1 MVLLHAERQLV
12 LRRCIKMSGELAKV
26 FLKYGESNGEAVLYC
41 VGRDI
46 ENLELHLKRKGS
58 RWITEEKII
67 PKPKDTFSFMVHD
80 FMLEK
85 KYFKGSAT
93 TLVGE
98 LKMQFGVEIPSNKIT
113 QNLVQHGIELKSFG
127 VTFEIKRS
135 CGQRFIVLKYNRES
149 DSSDGSLLWVE
160 LAVTAVTP
168 CLANAL
174 HMRNDNSDGSLESD
188 GTALK

>member
-1 MVLLHAERQLV
+1 MIEKQRGNSEV
-12 LRRCIKMSGELAKV
+12 I
-26 FLKYGESNGEAVLYC
+26 LYC

-58 RWITEEKII
+58 RWIAEEKII
-67 PKPKDTFSFMVHD
+67 PKPHDTFSFMIHD
-80 FMLEK
+80 FMLER

-93 TLVGE
+93 LLVGE

-135 CGQRFIVLKYNRES
+135 CGQRFIILKYDRES

-168 CLANAL
+168 YLANAL
-174 HMRNDNSDGSLESD
+174 TMRFDNSDGSYESD